1 MAEWTSD
8 KIFGSSF
15 ITHETP
21 NGYEIHFST
30 PDREKYLAVQ
40 EECRR
45 QIDHAKQQTN
55 ADKIRQMSDVELA
68 DYFAKFETKCYK
80 RVSKKIVC
88 DTMRFAEQH
97 LDWLKQEVE

>member
-1 MAEWTSD
+1 MAEWASD
-8 KIFGSSF
+8 KILGSSF

-45 QIDHAKQQTN
+45 QIDHAKPMST
-55 ADKIRQMSDVELA
+55 DDLIRQMMNSEEYVEAL
-68 DYFAKFETKCYK
+68 
-80 RVSKKIVC
+80 
-88 DTMRFAEQH
+88 H
-97 LDWLKQEVE
+97 DWLKEEEVESDG